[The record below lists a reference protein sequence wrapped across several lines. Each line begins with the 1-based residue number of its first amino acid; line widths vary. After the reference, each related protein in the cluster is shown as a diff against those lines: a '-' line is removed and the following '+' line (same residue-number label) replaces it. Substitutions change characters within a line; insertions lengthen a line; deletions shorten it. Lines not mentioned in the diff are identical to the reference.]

1 MKVLCLIVWL
11 LVNTCPP
18 VIYSRTGS
26 IHQIV
31 VDLSKV
37 NVTVCVAADGGES
50 FSAMCEREQP
60 LAAITGNFYDPETL
74 QLVGELVIDGKV
86 VNVSC
91 DHVGP
96 ALVIFKDG
104 QARIVSHDEY
114 GKLNRH
120 TMHLGM
126 QAGPRLVCHGKVA
139 VDLTGFHIAP
149 SATRTAIGLTADH
162 KLIMIAVNSSIS
174 FTRLASAML
183 ASGCVDALTLD
194 GGSSTGLY
202 VNDKV
207 LVHPARIMVSILA
220 AFPKT

>member
-1 MKVLCLIVWL
+1 MKLLCLF
-11 LVNTCPP
+11 LVLAFACPSAQYFRQGP
-18 VIYSRTGS
+18 LHRITIDLNRTS
-26 IHQIV
+26 
-31 VDLSKV
+31 
-37 NVTVCVAADGGES
+37 VTVCVAKNGGES
-50 FSAMCEREQP
+50 FSAMCAREKP

-86 VNVSC
+86 VDVSC

-114 GKLNRH
+114 GKINKH
-120 TMHLGM
+120 TLRLGM

-139 VDLTGFHIAP
+139 IDLAGFHIAP

-174 FTRLASAML
+174 FTRLANAML

-194 GGSSTGLY
+194 GGSSTGICY
-202 VNDKV
+202 KGKV
-207 LVHPARIMVSILA
+207 LIHPSRIMVSILIA
-220 AFPKT
+220 RNR